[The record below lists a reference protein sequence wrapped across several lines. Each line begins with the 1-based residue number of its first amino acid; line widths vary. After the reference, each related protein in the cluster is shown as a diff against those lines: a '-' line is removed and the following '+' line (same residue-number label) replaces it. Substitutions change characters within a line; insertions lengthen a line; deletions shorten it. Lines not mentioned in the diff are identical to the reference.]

1 MPAKRG
7 AKRPIHLP
15 ALATRKRR
23 ARKNPAPDGFMSN
36 AKDAVLANGLV
47 HAAGGYASAR
57 LAGRIARRMLAAKFP
72 ALTRHATPLGNVAM
86 AAVIY
91 MVTKKWRKVREEAVI
106 GAVIAVIQS
115 ILQAYMPGLAAMLMD
130 TDAGLEVAGIK
141 AAAGLGAAPQAM
153 RKPGLQRKKFVLP
166 GEIEAGRAEEARA
179 VSSGPVKYVIPGSPG
194 SGYGAPSVGDDF
206 EDATANIPDTA
217 GDLEGD
223 DDLGIFNQ

>member
-23 ARKNPAPDGFMSN
+23 ARKNPSSDGFISN
-36 AKDAVLANGLV
+36 AKDAVIANGLV

-72 ALTRHATPLGNVAM
+72 ALGRHATPLGNVAM

-130 TDAGLEVAGIK
+130 TDASLELAGAK
-141 AAAGLGAAPQAM
+141 AAAGLDAAPQAM
-153 RKPGLQRKKFVLP
+153 RKPGLRKKFVLP

-179 VSSGPVKYVIPGSPG
+179 SSNGPVKYVMPGSPG

>member
-7 AKRPIHLP
+7 AKRPVHLP

-23 ARKNPAPDGFMSN
+23 ARKNPSSDGFMSN

-130 TDAGLEVAGIK
+130 TDVGLETTMTRTAT
-141 AAAGLGAAPQAM
+141 GLGTVPGRPSIAP
-153 RKPGLQRKKFVLP
+153 RKKFVLP

-179 VSSGPVKYVIPGSPG
+179 AGTGPVKYVMPGSPG

-217 GDLEGD
+217 SDLEGD